1 MKIDLRDLAAVEE
14 FLRDRLRQPLPGAE
28 AHRRFAPKPAREGWR
43 PDDIPS
49 RALRAA
55 ALILL
60 YPDKRGATIPLTVRH
75 TDLPHHP
82 GQVSLPGGRID
93 FEESAEQAALR
104 ETHEEIGVAPGSV
117 HILGPLSTLWVHVSN
132 HVIQPFVGVAHE
144 ALAFVLA
151 AREVEELVPL
161 PLIDLHDFTRV
172 GWEQRTRNGVVID
185 VPFFHLHHHRVWG
198 ATAMILGEFG
208 SLFEEEFGPG
218 AMGNVE

>member
-14 FLRDRLRQPLPGAE
+14 FLRDRLRQTLPGAQ

-49 RALRAA
+49 RARRAA

-60 YPDKRGATIPLTVRH
+60 YPSEHGITIPLTVRH

-93 FEESAEQAALR
+93 LDESAVQAALR
-104 ETHEEIGVAPGSV
+104 ETHEEIGVAPDKV
-117 HILGPLSTLWVHVSN
+117 DILGPLSTLWVHVSN
-132 HVIQPFVGVAHE
+132 HVIQPFVGVTHATP
-144 ALAFVLA
+144 AFALA
-151 AREVEELVPL
+151 AREVEELIPL
-161 PLIDLHDFTRV
+161 PLVNLHDLTRI
-172 GWEQRTRNGVVID
+172 GWDRRTRNEAAID
-185 VPFFHLHHHRVWG
+185 VPFFQIHRHRVWG

-208 SLFEEEFGPG
+208 SLFQEDFGPLD
-218 AMGNVE
+218 

>member
-1 MKIDLRDLAAVEE
+1 VKIDLRNLSAVEE
-14 FLRDRLRQPLPGAE
+14 FLRDRLRQTLPGAQ
-28 AHRRFAPKPAREGWR
+28 AHRRFAPRPAREGWR

-49 RALRAA
+49 RARRAA

-60 YPDKRGATIPLTVRH
+60 YPGEHGITIPLTVRH

-93 FEESAEQAALR
+93 LDESAAQAALR
-104 ETHEEIGVAPGSV
+104 ETHEEIGVAPGQV
-117 HILGPLSTLWVHVSN
+117 DILGALSTLWVHVSN

-144 ALAFVLA
+144 TPAFVLA

-161 PLIDLHDFTRV
+161 PLVDLHDLTRI
-172 GWEQRTRNGVVID
+172 GWEPRMRNEAVVD
-185 VPFFHLHHHRVWG
+185 VPFFQIHRHRVWG

-208 SLFEEEFGPG
+208 SLFQEDFGPLL
-218 AMGNVE
+218 